1 MQKQSTPAFF
11 PYQKIGN
18 EAYAAS
24 RQVWLASLGAA
35 AVTSDWMQTEARRK
49 FKALVKEGTIVETR
63 AVTFV
68 GEQIEGSMN
77 RANLLWKRTRRTV
90 ESTVKQ
96 AADTAVAIAQKALPK
111 SLPTVEVQIATA
123 PAARAKKPARARKAA
138 RPAKRATKTA
148 AKR

>member
-1 MQKQSTPAFF
+1 MQKQANVGFR
-11 PYQKIGN
+11 PYQFGN

-24 RQVWLASLGAA
+24 RQMWLASLGAA

-49 FKALVKEGTIVETR
+49 FKALVKEGTIVESR

-68 GEQIEGSMN
+68 GDQIEGSMN

-96 AADTAVAIAQKALPK
+96 AADTAVAIAEKVLPK
-111 SLPTVEVQIATA
+111 SLPKVEVNIAAA
-123 PAARAKKPARARKAA
+123 PAAKAKKPARARKTA
-138 RPAKRATKTA
+138 RPAKRAKKTS